1 MNTILKGSNI
11 SITRLMQ
18 INRDIFV
25 YLKVYL
31 RLFIYIFSTFEVK
44 SILSIIYFLISL
56 LIKVYNFI

>member
-44 SILSIIYFLISL
+44 SILSIIYFPIDKS
-56 LIKVYNFI
+56 I